1 FLHTLGQKR
10 IPDFCERIR
19 ISLLKLE
26 RTRSYMELNRP
37 TLYDIACHFCVSGIT
52 GATIPYTRL
61 SNILESM
68 FHERPLTA
76 LSLSYLQQQNLNE
89 LHQLA
94 SGHITYEAFIEA
106 LDPVLVA
113 REQAARLEHQVK
125 EVERLTQEAELAK
138 RKREAAKAA
147 RIARKVKYDYECE
160 AAETARVARET
171 ELAEQRE
178 RNCEAAEA
186 MYNARISEPGS
197 IAPTPYD
204 IARHYRMSNAQ
215 SAITSPLSNILEALY
230 KGLPLSVAYLNYLK
244 IKGFSRLYA
253 LAIGQT
259 TYESYISDIDAAEAA
274 EIVRLELA
282 EAQRRRR
289 EATEAER
296 LARESDPAYIL
307 RKKYGILANAQSLKR
322 RLMDIL
328 QNLEVGNR
336 MAADDLVWLKTEG
349 NVYFTQELREAYHMR
364 EAEFASNEYR
374 RTLDPWNAINASG
387 HFRKCN
393 QPESALE
400 ILACVPANRLKLPKL
415 HSAMCTTRGGAMR
428 DLGRREEALQLGKQG
443 HELQP
448 RNFRPCTLIGA
459 VCMEL
464 GDYAA
469 GNDWYAKA
477 EERGASKEIID
488 TELRGIFLRADKAWR
503 ERMRASLLA
512 KDPDRY
518 RWVNEKKY
526 FSGSLPISK
535 AKPSIR

>member
-1 FLHTLGQKR
+1 
-10 IPDFCERIR
+10 
-19 ISLLKLE
+19 
-26 RTRSYMELNRP
+26 MELNRP

-68 FHERPLTA
+68 FHRRPLTA

-94 SGHITYEAFIEA
+94 SGQITYEAFIAA

-113 REQAARLEHQVK
+113 REQAARLELQAK
-125 EVERLTQEAELAK
+125 AVERLAQEAELAK
-138 RKREAAKAA
+138 CKREVAKAA
-147 RIARKVKYDYECE
+147 RIARKAKYDHECE
-160 AAETARVARET
+160 AIETARVARET
-171 ELAEQRE
+171 EWAAQRK
-178 RNCEAAEA
+178 RNCEAAET
-186 MYNARISEPGS
+186 MYNARMSEPGY

-204 IARHYRMSNAQ
+204 IARHYRVSNPQGAT
-215 SAITSPLSNILEALY
+215 TSPLSNILEALY
-230 KGLPLSVAYLNYLK
+230 KGRPLSEAYLNYLK

-259 TYESYISDIDAAEAA
+259 AYESYISDLDAAEAA
-274 EIVRLELA
+274 ETARLELA

-289 EATEAER
+289 ETAETER

-307 RKKYGILANAQSLKR
+307 RKKYGIIANAQSLKP

-328 QNLEVGNR
+328 QSLEVGNR

-349 NVYFTQELREAYHMR
+349 NVYFTQELRKAYFLR
-364 EAEFASNEYR
+364 EAEFASNEYH

-400 ILACVPANRLKLPKL
+400 LLACVPANKLKLPKL

-503 ERMRASLLA
+503 EKMRTSLLA

-518 RWVNEKKY
+518 RWVNDKKY
-526 FSGSLPISK
+526 LSGSLPISQ
-535 AKPSIR
+535 AKPKAR

>member
-1 FLHTLGQKR
+1 
-10 IPDFCERIR
+10 
-19 ISLLKLE
+19 
-26 RTRSYMELNRP
+26 MELNRP

-68 FHERPLTA
+68 FHQRPLTA
-76 LSLSYLQQQNLNE
+76 LSLSYLRQQNLNE

-94 SGHITYEAFIEA
+94 SGQITYEAFIAA

-113 REQAARLEHQVK
+113 REQAARLEHQTK
-125 EVERLTQEAELAK
+125 EVERLAQEAEQAK

-147 RIARKVKYDYECE
+147 RIARKAKYDREYE

-171 ELAEQRE
+171 EWEAQRK
-178 RNCEAAEA
+178 RNCEVAEA
-186 MYNARISEPGS
+186 MYNARMSDPGS
-197 IAPTPYD
+197 IAPTPND
-204 IARHYRMSNAQ
+204 IARHYRVSHLQGAV
-215 SAITSPLSNILEALY
+215 ASPLSNILEALY
-230 KGLPLSVAYLNYLK
+230 RGRPLSEAYLNYLK
-244 IKGFSRLYA
+244 VKGYPGLFA
-253 LAIGQT
+253 LATGQAS
-259 TYESYISDIDAAEAA
+259 YESYISDLDAADAA
-274 EIVRLELA
+274 AAARLELV
-282 EAQRRRR
+282 EAAKRRR
-289 EATEAER
+289 EAAEADR

-307 RKKYGILANAQSLKR
+307 RKKYGIFANAQSLKP

-328 QNLEVGNR
+328 QNLEAGNR
-336 MAADDLVWLKTEG
+336 MAPDDLVWLKTEG
-349 NVYFTQELREAYHMR
+349 HVYFTEVLRETYHLR

-374 RTLDPWNAINASG
+374 RTQDPWNAINASG

-400 ILACVPANRLKLPKL
+400 LLASVPANRFKQPKI
-415 HSAMCTTRGGAMR
+415 HSAICTTRGGAMR

-469 GNDWYAKA
+469 GHGWYAKA
-477 EERGASKEIID
+477 EERGASKQIID
-488 TELRGIFLRADKAWR
+488 TELRGIFLRADNAWR
-503 ERMRASLLA
+503 ETMRTSLLE

-518 RWVNEKKY
+518 HWVNDKK
-526 FSGSLPISK
+526 FLSGSLPSSQ
-535 AKPSIR
+535 AKPNVR